1 MMMTMMM
8 MMLTTKMTMLM
19 MMMMITITGDPVR
32 LGANITLTRAH
43 AKNNL
48 QGSGP
53 TSELVLGPELN
64 NISKQQNIIFEPHWL
79 VGETFSVSSSDRL
92 RW

>member
-1 MMMTMMM
+1 LGPMMMTMMM
-8 MMLTTKMTMLM
+8 MMLTTTT

-48 QGSGP
+48 QS
-53 TSELVLGPELN
+53 LGLDLEFRAH
-64 NISKQQNIIFEPHWL
+64 I
-79 VGETFSVSSSDRL
+79 
-92 RW
+92 

>member
-32 LGANITLTRAH
+32 PGANITLTRAH

-53 TSELVLGPELN
+53 TLELFLGPELN

>member
-48 QGSGP
+48 QSSGP
-53 TSELVLGPELN
+53 TSELFLGPELN
-64 NISKQQNIIFEPHWL
+64 NISKQQNIFEPHWL